1 MPQIAIRPPGPPLRV
16 EQDDIAVIE
25 LDPPAVQDVSAYDPA
40 GAGIQDE
47 QPGNQD
53 EHPDIRQAN
62 VVSRRDGPA
71 APYVSFSDD
80 SAEEDLSDA
89 ETVVMANND
98 VANVEDVANEDDFS
112 ASLEEVSFPL
122 ELAIEEIKSMSVSVP
137 QIITID

>member
-53 EHPDIRQAN
+53 EHPDIRQAS

-71 APYVSFSDD
+71 VPYVAFSDD
-80 SAEEDLSDA
+80 SVDEGNLFLSLH
-89 ETVVMANND
+89 
-98 VANVEDVANEDDFS
+98 FP
-112 ASLEEVSFPL
+112 SLSLLFR
-122 ELAIEEIKSMSVSVP
+122 S
-137 QIITID
+137 

>member
-1 MPQIAIRPPGPPLRV
+1 MFNIKHSGHLEDSEFGGKKVKLIIV
-16 EQDDIAVIE
+16 WIDTF
-25 LDPPAVQDVSAYDPA
+25 
-40 GAGIQDE
+40 
-47 QPGNQD
+47 
-53 EHPDIRQAN
+53 
-62 VVSRRDGPA
+62 SRKRSV
-71 APYVSFSDD
+71 YVSFSDD
-80 SAEEDLSDA
+80 SVEEDLSDA